1 MEILWLPVTGE
12 GNCVIKAPNVGGGGA
27 VNFVTVIM
35 CSLFLMS
42 SVSLG
47 VDSRCFESV
56 IGRFIFQIEELLD
69 IRQAT

>member
-12 GNCVIKAPNVGGGGA
+12 GNCVIKAPKVVGGE

-42 SVSLG
+42 SASLG